1 MVVLPSLILL
11 GVVAV
16 AGTAM
21 IKARQDSSDQLRRA
35 EKVGAA
41 YFSDVADFEL
51 RVRRVL
57 TDGKKREPADLKR
70 FIDAALKDP
79 PRLGP
84 PPEGASRSRTYRE
97 ALKASKTVLDPYRR
111 LSKALG
117 RSIAA
122 EPFVKAA
129 DAALHRDP
137 ASLAG
142 FLVFESEPL
151 RAEVIPELV
160 RTRDA
165 FRSTK
170 VPKGAEDVAVK
181 VDGALTFAI
190 GQVGVMADRAEDGKS
205 YEFDYG
211 DEYETALQ
219 AVKNYAIEVD
229 ADLAEAVDRVVGERS
244 T

>member
-129 DAALHRDP
+129 DRALHRDP

-142 FLVFESEPL
+142 FIVFESEPL
-151 RAEVIPELV
+151 RTEVIPELV
-160 RTRDA
+160 RARDA
-165 FRSTK
+165 FRSAK
-170 VPKGAEDVAVK
+170 VPKG
-181 VDGALTFAI
+181 
-190 GQVGVMADRAEDGKS
+190 AEDGKS

-211 DEYETALQ
+211 DEYEAALQ

-229 ADLAEAVDRVVGERS
+229 ADLAEAVDRVTGERS

>member
-1 MVVLPSLILL
+1 MVLPSLILL
-11 GVVAV
+11 MAVAV
-16 AGTAM
+16 AGTVV
-21 IKARQDSSDQLRRA
+21 IKERQDSSDQLKRA

-51 RVRRVL
+51 KMRRVM
-57 TDGKKREPADLKR
+57 TDGRKREPADLKR

-129 DAALHRDP
+129 DRALHRDP

-142 FLVFESEPL
+142 FIVFESEPL
-151 RAEVIPELV
+151 RTEVIPELV
-160 RTRDA
+160 RARDA
-165 FRSTK
+165 FRSAK

-211 DEYETALQ
+211 DEYEAALQ

-229 ADLAEAVDRVVGERS
+229 ADLAEAVDRVTGERS

>member
-1 MVVLPSLILL
+1 MVLPSLILL
-11 GVVAV
+11 AVVAA
-16 AGTAM
+16 AGTVLLTE
-21 IKARQDSSDQLRRA
+21 RQDRSDQLKEA
-35 EKVGAA
+35 ERVGAT
-41 YFSDVADFEL
+41 YFSDVADFQL
-51 RVRRVL
+51 KIRRVM
-57 TDGKKREPADLKR
+57 TDGKKRKPVDLKR
-70 FIDAALKDP
+70 FVDAALKDP

-129 DAALHRDP
+129 DAALHKDP
-137 ASLAG
+137 AALAG
-142 FLVFESEPL
+142 FLVFESAPL
-151 RAEVIPELV
+151 RTEVIPELV
-160 RTRDA
+160 RARDA

-170 VPKGAEDVAVK
+170 VPKGAEAVAVK
-181 VDGALTFAI
+181 VDGAITFAI

-211 DEYETALQ
+211 DEYDAALQ
-219 AVKNYAIEVD
+219 AVKNYAIKVD
-229 ADLAEAVDRVVGERS
+229 ADLAEAVDRVAGER
-244 T
+244 TT

>member
-1 MVVLPSLILL
+1 MVLPSLILL
-11 GVVAV
+11 VAVGV
-16 AGTAM
+16 AGTVV
-21 IKARQDSSDQLRRA
+21 IKERQDSSDQMKRA

-51 RVRRVL
+51 KVRRVM
-57 TDGKKREPADLKR
+57 TDGREREPADLKR

-79 PRLGP
+79 PLLGP

-129 DAALHRDP
+129 DKALHRDP

-142 FLVFESEPL
+142 FIVFESAPL
-151 RAEVIPELV
+151 RTEVIPELV
-160 RTRDA
+160 RARDA
-165 FRSTK
+165 FRSAK

-211 DEYETALQ
+211 DEYEAALQ
-219 AVKNYAIEVD
+219 AVKNYAIEID
-229 ADLAEAVDRVVGERS
+229 ADLAEAVDRVTGERS